1 MKNLRI
7 LRSAVLLLLCINLFL
22 VYKHFSRP
30 KHPPRLSEIVNAHG
44 KHAQNLDNEMRRHHH
59 FIKRAH
65 FKQAR
70 LRGQLI
76 HLGPLK
82 MAQRKNLLQQIAA
95 VQFDIDSATMSHFD
109 RVEQLCSKKENLLF
123 NQFKRRI
130 IQPKPQH

>member
-30 KHPPRLSEIVNAHG
+30 KHPPRLSEVVNAHG
-44 KHAQNLDNEMRRHHH
+44 LHAEELDNEMQRHRH

-65 FKQAR
+65 YKQVK
-70 LRGQLI
+70 LREKLI
-76 HLGPLK
+76 HVSPLK
-82 MAQRKNLLQQIAA
+82 GARRQILLQQIAA
-95 VQFDIDSATMSHFD
+95 LQFDIDSATISHFD
-109 RVEQLCSKKENLLF
+109 RVEKLCSNKEKHLF
-123 NQFKRRI
+123 QQFKRRI

>member
-1 MKNLRI
+1 MKNLSI

-30 KHPPRLSEIVNAHG
+30 KHLPRLSEVVNAHG
-44 KHAQNLDNEMRRHHH
+44 LHAEELDNEMQRHRH

-65 FKQAR
+65 YKQVK

-76 HLGPLK
+76 RLSLMK
-82 MAQRKNLLQQIAA
+82 AAQRKIILQQIATL
-95 VQFDIDSATMSHFD
+95 QFDIDSATLSHFD
-109 RVEQLCSKKENLLF
+109 RVEQLCNKKEKHLF
-123 NQFKRRI
+123 QQFKRRI